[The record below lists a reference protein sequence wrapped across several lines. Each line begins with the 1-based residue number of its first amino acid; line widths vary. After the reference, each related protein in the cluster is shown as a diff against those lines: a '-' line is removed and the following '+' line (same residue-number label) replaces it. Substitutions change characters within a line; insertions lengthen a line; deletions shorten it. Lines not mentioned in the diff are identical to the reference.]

1 MTPFPAE
8 LSRGNFH
15 AFPAESAREINVPE
29 VINTQI
35 RGGARMLPRNWPSL
49 LDEGKEKEIQGRDY
63 SKQVNPPKSSFAF
76 SFKHSLSHYHRKQ
89 ASYLEV
95 FLVTRHWQ
103 TTVYPLFSHVCSV

>member
-29 VINTQI
+29 VINTQF
-35 RGGARMLPRNWPSL
+35 RGGARMLPRNVNWPSL

-63 SKQVNPPKSSFAF
+63 SKQVNPPKSSFD
-76 SFKHSLSHYHRKQ
+76 FKKRSL
-89 ASYLEV
+89 
-95 FLVTRHWQ
+95 FL
-103 TTVYPLFSHVCSV
+103 